1 MAIKREWAVVLA
13 LVGGAAMARAEVLE
27 VGSVAPKLGEVEWV
41 KGGPIDPVK
50 ADGKQITV
58 VEFWATW
65 CGPCVETVPHLTE
78 FQRKYAAKN
87 VRIVGVSQYD
97 PGNTLDDVK
106 RFIERMDR
114 KMDYAVAFD
123 KSGETYRAYMD
134 AAEQS
139 GIPTAF
145 VVEQSGKIAWIGHP
159 MDGMET
165 AIEELAAG
173 KYDLE
178 LAMKLYR
185 IDRKIDRATYDG
197 EFEDLIKAADEAIAV
212 KPDSI
217 GHHLWKFRA
226 YAGYLEKPEEAK
238 KVAEQVLK
246 VAGNDP
252 GKVIQVADEIVM
264 EEDKA
269 GSNALAF
276 AALEK
281 TLAAAPK
288 DVDVRMA
295 YFRALAVTGD
305 TSKAMKLAGET
316 IELMKGNAEKLSR
329 FAEVLSSPVMRVKCG
344 ELALRAVELAIE
356 VAPQE
361 PMHHLTK
368 FHILHECKKDLKA
381 ANVTGQ
387 YFVQL
392 AAGDAEALNNFAWGL
407 LTQDDFKGQYNEL
420 ALAASETMRKSPG
433 GDSWM
438 NLDTLA
444 LAKFENGKIDEAIV
458 IEKQAIEKCPEGPAK
473 PELQAALER
482 FEEAKKGKE

>member
-1 MAIKREWAVVLA
+1 MTSKRAWVAV
-13 LVGGAAMARAEVLE
+13 AAVIGTVTPARAEVLE
-27 VGSVAPKLGEVEWV
+27 VGSAAPGFKEMEWV

-50 ADGKQITV
+50 GDGKQITV

-65 CGPCVETVPHLTE
+65 CGPCVETVPHLTDL
-78 FQRKYAAKN
+78 QKKYAGKN
-87 VRIVGVSQYD
+87 VRVVGVSQYD

-106 RFIERMDR
+106 RFVERMER

-145 VVEQSGKIAWIGHP
+145 VVEKSGKIAWIGHP
-159 MDGMET
+159 MDGMEA
-165 AIEELAAG
+165 AIEALSGGTYDLALAA
-173 KYDLE
+173 
-178 LAMKLYR
+178 KLYR
-185 IDRKIDRATYDG
+185 IDRKIEQAMFDG
-197 EFEDLIKAADEAIAV
+197 EFDNVIKAADEALAV

-226 YAGYLEKPEEAK
+226 YFHYLEKPEEAK
-238 KVAEQVLK
+238 KAAEQVLK
-246 VAGNDP
+246 VAGDDP
-252 GKVIQVADEIVM
+252 VKVIQAADEIVM
-264 EEDKA
+264 EGDKA
-269 GSNALAF
+269 GGNAAAF

-281 TLAAAPK
+281 AQAAAPK

-295 YFRALAVTGD
+295 YFRALATTGD

-316 IELMKGNAEKLSR
+316 IELMKGNAEQLSR
-329 FAEVLSSPVMRVKCG
+329 FAEVLSSPMMREKCG

-361 PMHHLTK
+361 PVHHLTK
-368 FHILHECKKDLKA
+368 FHILHECKKDRQA

-392 AAGDAEALNNFAWGL
+392 AAQDASALNDFAWGL
-407 LTQDDFKGQYNEL
+407 LTEEGYMGQYAEL
-420 ALAASETMRKSPG
+420 ALAASETMKKAPG

-438 NLDTLA
+438 CLDTLA
-444 LAKFENGKIDEAIV
+444 LAKFENGKIDEAIA
-458 IEKQAIEKCPEGPAK
+458 IEKQALEKCPEGPAK

-482 FEEAKKGKE
+482 FEAAKKGME